1 MFDKVVVHLSDES
14 DLSDAVS
21 IESDGIFKPYPIGAS
36 FNGLDLSVRNDE
48 ASSYEV
54 RYRSCL
60 VMAHPTGPAYEA
72 RIFYGLPDG
81 DQSESQD
88 GDQSESQH
96 SIALRFKTLGRAMSW
111 IDTMLDGHVTCGHCG
126 H

>member
-1 MFDKVVVHLSDES
+1 MSDKVVVHLSDES

-21 IESDGIFKPYPIGAS
+21 FESYGDGYFSPHPIGAS
-36 FNGLDLSVRNDE
+36 FNGLDLSVRYDGT
-48 ASSYEV
+48 SPYEV

-60 VMAHPTGPAYEA
+60 VIARPTGPAYEA
-72 RIFYGLPDG
+72 RIFYGLP
-81 DQSESQD
+81 D